1 MLPAL
6 VHLGGGDLLQDA
18 VVEGEVEVEGDAVE
32 PLQAEDE
39 LVKQQLGLL
48 HGHSEWLQCLYC
60 LLS

>member
-48 HGHSEWLQCLYC
+48 HGHSEW
-60 LLS
+60 